1 MNMII
6 TIANRELKSLFLS
19 PLAWTLLSAM
29 QFIFAYLFFKH
40 VDAFI
45 AVQSQLASVD
55 NAPGITDVIIVPLY
69 ANAAIIL
76 LLITPLLTM
85 RLISEE
91 RRNNTLVL
99 LLSAP
104 VANYQ
109 IIFGKYLGLLGL
121 LILIIAL
128 ITLMPLALLIG
139 GELDTGKFLS
149 NILALILLVSVFASV
164 GLYMSCLTSHPTI
177 AAISSF
183 ALLLLLWIFNVS
195 ASLVNNNSELFDYIL
210 LLKHFQTLQ
219 SGLINSA
226 DLSYFI
232 LFNSTFIM
240 LSIYRLEQDRLQ
252 K

>member
-1 MNMII
+1 
-6 TIANRELKSLFLS
+6 
-19 PLAWTLLSAM
+19 
-29 QFIFAYLFFKH
+29 
-40 VDAFI
+40 
-45 AVQSQLASVD
+45 
-55 NAPGITDVIIVPLY
+55 VIIVPLY
-69 ANAAIIL
+69 ANAAVIL

-91 RRNNTLVL
+91 RRNKTLVL

-104 VANYQ
+104 IANYQ

-121 LILIIAL
+121 LMLIVAL
-128 ITLMPLALLIG
+128 ITLMPLSLVIG

-149 NILALILLVSVFASV
+149 NILALILVVAAFAAV
-164 GLYMSCLTSHPTI
+164 GLYMSCIASQPTI

-183 ALLLLLWIFNVS
+183 GLLLLLWILNAS
-195 ASLVNNNSELFDYIL
+195 ASLRGNSSELFDYVS

-219 SGLINSA
+219 NGLINST
-226 DLSYFI
+226 DLSYFV
-232 LFNSTFIM
+232 LFIATFIM

>member
-1 MNMII
+1 MKMIVA
-6 TIANRELKSLFLS
+6 IASRELKTLFLS
-19 PLAWTLLSAM
+19 PLAWTLLSVV
-29 QFIFAYLFFKH
+29 QFIFAYLFFSQ

-45 AVQSQLASVD
+45 NYQAKLASIN

-69 ANAAIIL
+69 ANAAVIL

-91 RRNNTLVL
+91 RRNKTLVL

-104 VANYQ
+104 IANYQ

-121 LILIIAL
+121 LMLIVAL
-128 ITLMPLALLIG
+128 ITLMPLSLVIG

-149 NILALILLVSVFASV
+149 NILALILVVAAFAAV
-164 GLYMSCLTSHPTI
+164 GLYMSCIASQPTI

-183 ALLLLLWIFNVS
+183 GLLLLLWILNAS
-195 ASLVNNNSELFDYIL
+195 ASLRGNSSELFDYVS

-219 SGLINSA
+219 NGLINST
-226 DLSYFI
+226 DLSYFV
-232 LFNSTFIM
+232 LFIATFIM